1 MMSTSTLGKKL
12 NTINPSNEKISDVL
26 EDNYITTMVEYVKS
40 LYESGNISDTTCNYL
55 IRQLYSQK
63 IEQMI
68 EKKVQQKLEKI
79 TLKLNQKA
87 LSWAIIELLE
97 GK

>member
-1 MMSTSTLGKKL
+1 MSTSTLGKKL
-12 NTINPSNEKISDVL
+12 NTINPSSEKISDVL

-63 IEQMI
+63 IEKMI